1 MNIIAWHLGAPEIAL
16 RITPYLTLVT
26 SSSELKPQR
35 KFTLVLNNIS
45 LLKFTWSNG
54 DGSVSI
60 PQLLALL
67 GVVWAVARFG
77 YCSFG

>member
-1 MNIIAWHLGAPEIAL
+1 MNIIACFLGAPEIAL
-16 RITPYLTLVT
+16 KITPYLIMVTL
-26 SSSELKPQR
+26 SSELKPQR

-45 LLKFTWSNG
+45 LLKITWCIG
-54 DGSVSI
+54 DGSLSI

-77 YCSFG
+77 YCSIG